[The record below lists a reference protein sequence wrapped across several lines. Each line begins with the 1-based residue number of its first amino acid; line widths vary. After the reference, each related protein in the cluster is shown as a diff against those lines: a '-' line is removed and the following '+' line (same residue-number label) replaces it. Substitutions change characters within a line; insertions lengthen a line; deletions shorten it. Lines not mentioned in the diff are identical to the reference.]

1 VAGGDEV
8 TGETDA
14 APSRDHD
21 DEQLDDLQR
30 RLDELVLERARE
42 RRDPARADWLQT
54 RTGRKVF
61 PLDLHPEDV
70 AVEDIAHALSLQCR
84 FAGHTRGLYSVGQH
98 SLLVADYL
106 ERRGESPEVV
116 LWGLLHDASEAYLSD
131 IPRPLKRRPEFA
143 FYREAEA
150 RAMRAICARFGM
162 APGEPSV
169 VKHAD
174 GVLLAT
180 EARDLMAPLHPDWHH
195 QEANGFEV
203 LPQSISPRWWA
214 EVEWDFLARFDGLLS
229 ALDARLLASMGRTVT
244 SRARGTR

>member
-1 VAGGDEV
+1 MNSDN
-8 TGETDA
+8 TT
-14 APSRDHD
+14 SRG
-21 DEQLDDLQR
+21 
-30 RLDELVLERARE
+30 
-42 RRDPARADWLQT
+42 DWLQT

-61 PLDLHPEDV
+61 PLDLRPEDV
-70 AVEDIAHALSLQCR
+70 VIEDIAHALSLQCR

-98 SLLVADYL
+98 SLHVAEYL
-106 ERRGESPEVV
+106 CDLGESAQVV

-150 RAMRAICARFGM
+150 RAMATICWRFGL
-162 APGEPSV
+162 PVVEPPI

-180 EARDLMAPLHPDWHH
+180 EARDLMAPLHADWHH

-203 LPQSISPRWWA
+203 LPRHIAPRWWA
-214 EVEWDFLARFDGLLS
+214 EVERDFLVAFEGLVRGVDPRQIKVLGASTRGAVAR
-229 ALDARLLASMGRTVT
+229 
-244 SRARGTR
+244 